1 MSDWVTVGAAA
12 DVPPGHAALVE
23 VDGTQ
28 VAVFNVAGEFYAVDD
43 VCSHAE
49 ASLSEGELDPEGCS
63 IECPM
68 HGSCF
73 DLRTGEP
80 LSLPAYDPIRVHR
93 VEVVDGTLRVA
104 LDEAAVP

>member
-1 MSDWVTVGAAA
+1 MT
-12 DVPPGHAALVE
+12 
-23 VDGTQ
+23 
-28 VAVFNVAGEFYAVDD
+28 
-43 VCSHAE
+43 
-49 ASLSEGELDPEGCS
+49 ASLSEGELAPEGCS
-63 IECPM
+63 IECPI

-104 LDEAAVP
+104 LDEAAVQ

>member
-68 HGSCF
+68 PGSCF

-104 LDEAAVP
+104 LDEAAVQ

>member
-1 MSDWVTVGAAA
+1 
-12 DVPPGHAALVE
+12 
-23 VDGTQ
+23 
-28 VAVFNVAGEFYAVDD
+28 
-43 VCSHAE
+43 
-49 ASLSEGELDPEGCS
+49 
-63 IECPM
+63 M

-104 LDEAAVP
+104 LDEAAVQ

>member
-1 MSDWVTVGAAA
+1 MSDWVTVGAAT
-12 DVPPGHAALVE
+12 DIPHGHAALVD
-23 VDGTQ
+23 VDGTP
-28 VAVFNVAGEFYAVDD
+28 VAVFNVDGEFYAVDD
-43 VCSHAE
+43 TCSHAE
-49 ASLSEGELDPEGCS
+49 ASLSEGELDPERCS

-73 DLRTGEP
+73 DLRTGEA

-104 LDEAAVP
+104 IDQAAVS